1 MLVNP
6 LHLLGALSAAV
17 FATAGDSAWHLDY
30 VNTLVN
36 EALDP
41 VVNPNTQ
48 SSHMHKIIGGSRM
61 AAYYN
66 FDDYAGAKCSSLRV
80 QADKSNYW
88 MPNLYVLDNAGTS
101 NVTFTP
107 VPAKI
112 RFYYFLAQNSD
123 AELVTPFPKGLRML
137 TGNPNNKAAT
147 SVGSFTC
154 QINSGF
160 TDSVI
165 LDNFNFERDCP
176 WGMKTELYFPPC
188 WDGVNLYKSDG
199 SHMSYPSQDVRDG
212 SCPWSHPV
220 RLPAIQLEYT
230 WYTSYHN
237 PETALKGNLAWANG
251 DTTGYGIHGDFV
263 NGWDIDVL
271 TKALHN
277 DTSCRQGKATP
288 MDECLTLYASFDAS
302 AQASCTPE
310 KGTLTEPILGN
321 ADLVTIPRLPEC
333 NPVWGSSGSKPTCS
347 PAVAGIDVSSFKGT
361 DGAYIASTAERRD
374 YVAPT
379 TPGWHTIACL
389 ADISSLTGGVSYT
402 DSSMTQE
409 SCQSTCLTAGY
420 QYAATGQQG
429 STWNCKC
436 GTGIN
441 SKAQVRPGMCTVACP
456 GNSAELCGGSYLYN
470 IYYAPNGTTSSANST
485 RSDGSSYLG
494 CYSNP
499 SPTTAGLLGQSTY
512 NFSSNSMT
520 TEVCIQACAGQGSK
534 WAATN
539 SQKNCFCGTSLT
551 YGTGTFVNENQCT
564 TKCSGNS
571 SEICGD
577 YYKDSVYD
585 ISQVTGAAV
594 AGYAAGYQ
602 GCYTDSGSHLG
613 LTANSWTLSSMSVN
627 QCINGC
633 SELGYGYAGLYS
645 GSQCYCGNT
654 PSSSKSVLPTS
665 QCQTKCAGNS
675 TGTCGG
681 GAAMDLYTVTSA
693 TVTPATVAAKK
704 PSSYL
709 GCFKDAG
716 SNLAFSDAYSYSATT
731 MSVDICKSACQELG
745 YAYSGVENGN
755 QCKCGA
761 AAPSSQ
767 QMVSSL
773 YCTTNCTN
781 TASQTCGASG
791 YIEAYS
797 LANSTASTA
806 MPGLSASAYV
816 GCYQNSD
823 RVLST
828 YSYTDSSLTVESCR
842 SSCSGLGY
850 SLASVYIGN
859 SCGCGNSI
867 SSSLTKLPA
876 SQCRSYTCKGN
887 TTEYCGGSTQ
897 AAIYNTTGSATST
910 SAEGYTGCYSPG
922 TFLTSAGLNYNGDYM
937 TTGLCRRTCRA
948 NSYSIAA
955 LTNGNACYCGNSTSY
970 GAVAASSVCNAA
982 CSGNST
988 LTCGGTHSAALSVY
1002 DTTGAGSQPPSGYP
1016 ANYVGCIT
1024 DNPRKLPNLT
1034 YTNGGMSSS
1043 LCKGQAVKSFGSG
1056 GLQYGTEN
1064 GNECYA
1070 APLSVKI
1077 NTPLFPESYCTSK
1090 CAGNSAEICGSGGR
1104 LSWYIVQGNAAGG
1117 TTTSAAATS
1126 TTSKATTPAVST
1138 SASSS
1143 AAASSTSS
1151 AAGAT
1156 TSGITVVDGTTY
1168 LGCYSDS
1175 GTDHTLNGTK
1185 STTNTMT
1192 AKTCVSYCSGLG
1204 YAYAGVEYYNECYC
1218 GSYAPLAS
1226 RKDSTNAKCLYACKG
1241 DSTQFC
1247 GGGGRVAIYQASSV
1261 SSSAAIST
1269 SKASSV
1275 ASTAATSTTSK
1286 ATTPAVSTSASSSA
1300 AASSTSSAAGATT
1313 SGITVVDGTTYLGCY
1328 SDSGTDHTLNGTKST
1343 TNTMTAKTCV
1353 SYCSGLGYA
1362 YAGVEYYNECYC
1374 GSYAPLASRKDSTNA
1389 KCLYACKGDSTQFCG
1404 GGGRVAIY
1412 QASSVSS
1419 SAAASTSKASSVAST
1434 SAAASSTSKASTT
1447 SAAASTSK
1455 ASTSTSS
1462 SSSAAASSTSLA
1474 ITTITGSTYLGC
1486 YSDSGSDRTLNGTKS
1501 STSTMTAKTCVSYCA
1516 GLGYQ
1521 YAGLEYYNEC
1531 YCGNTAPAS
1540 TKKDSTNAKC
1550 LYACKGDSTQTC
1562 GGSARLGIYYTSS
1575 VSTTKAARRSLP
1587 TRASERDI
1595 SRVVHRRRGLGRV

>member
-1 MLVNP
+1 MFANL
-6 LHLLGALSAAV
+6 LHLLGALSATALLPL
-17 FATAGDSAWHLDY
+17 AAAGDSAWHLDY
-30 VNTLVN
+30 VNTLAN

-41 VVNPNTQ
+41 IVSPNAQ
-48 SSHMHKIIGGSRM
+48 ASHMHKIIGGSRM

-66 FDDYAGAKCSSLRV
+66 YDDYAAAKCSSLRV

-88 MPNLYVLDNAGTS
+88 MPNLYVLDDAGTD

-123 AELVTPFPKGLRML
+123 AELVSPFPKGLRIL
-137 TGNPNNKAAT
+137 TGNPNNKAST
-147 SVGSFTC
+147 SVATFTC

-188 WDGVNLYKSDG
+188 WDGYNLYKSDG
-199 SHMSYPSQDVRDG
+199 SHMAWPSQDVRDG

-271 TKALHN
+271 TTALHN
-277 DTSCRQGKATP
+277 DTSCRQGAATP
-288 MDECLTLYASFDAS
+288 MDECLTLYAHFDAD
-302 AQASCTPE
+302 AAAACTPE
-310 KGTLTEPILGN
+310 KGILTETVLGN

-333 NPVWGSSGSKPTCS
+333 NPIWGATGSKPTCN
-347 PAVAGIDVSSFKGT
+347 PAVAGLDVSKLKGT
-361 DGAYIASTAERRD
+361 DGAYVASADQRKD
-374 YVAPT
+374 YIAPT
-379 TPGWHTIACL
+379 TAGWHNIACL
-389 ADISSLTGGVSYT
+389 YDISSLTGGVSYT

-436 GTGIN
+436 GTGI
-441 SKAQVRPGMCTVACP
+441 SPTAQVKPGMCTVACP
-456 GNSAELCGGSYLYN
+456 GNSAEKCGGSYLFN
-470 IYYAPNGTTSSANST
+470 IYYAPNGTTSASSNVT
-485 RSDGSSYLG
+485 RSDGSKYLG

-512 NFSSNSMT
+512 NFSSNSMS
-520 TEVCIQACAGQGSK
+520 TEVCIQACAAAGSK

-551 YGTGTFVNENQCT
+551 YGTGTFVNDNQCT
-564 TKCSGNS
+564 TTCSGNS

-585 ISQVTGAAV
+585 ISAVTGTSV
-594 AGYAAGYQ
+594 SGYAAGYQ
-602 GCYTDSGSHLG
+602 GCYTDTGSHLG

-633 SELGYGYAGLYS
+633 SELGYAYAGLYS

-654 PSSSKSVLPTS
+654 PSSSKSILPTS

-681 GAAMDLYTVTSA
+681 SAAMDLYTVTSA
-693 TVTPATVAAKK
+693 TVTAATVAAKK
-704 PSSYL
+704 PSGYL

-716 SNLAFSDAYSYSATT
+716 SNLAYANAYSYSATT
-731 MSVDICKSACQELG
+731 MSVAICDSACLELG

-755 QCKCGA
+755 QCKCSA
-761 AAPSSQ
+761 TAPISQ
-767 QMVSSL
+767 QMVSTL

-806 MPGLSASAYV
+806 MPGLSSSAYV

-828 YSYTDSSLTVESCR
+828 YSYTDSALTVESCR

-867 SSSLTKLPA
+867 ASTLTKLPA

-887 TTEYCGGSTQ
+887 TTEYCGGATQ
-897 AAIYNTTGSATST
+897 AAIYNTTGSTTST
-910 SAEGYTGCYSPG
+910 KAEGLTGCYAPG
-922 TFLTSAGLNYNGDYM
+922 TFLTTAGLNYNGAYM
-937 TTGLCRRTCRA
+937 DTGLCRRTCRA

-970 GAVAASSVCNAA
+970 GAVAADSLCNAP
-982 CSGNST
+982 CLGNT
-988 LTCGGTHSAALSVY
+988 TQTCGGTHSAALDVY
-1002 DTTGAGSQPPSGYP
+1002 DTTGAGSLPPSGYP

-1024 DNPRKLPNLT
+1024 DSPRKLPNLT
-1034 YTNGGMSSS
+1034 YTNGGMTSA

-1064 GNECYA
+1064 GNECYG
-1070 APLSVKI
+1070 APLSVHI

-1090 CAGNSAEICGSGGR
+1090 CAGSSSEICGSGGR
-1104 LSWYIVQGNAAGG
+1104 LSWYVVQGNAAGG
-1117 TTTSAAATS
+1117 TTTSAAAS
-1126 TTSKATTPAVST
+1126 ST
-1138 SASSS
+1138 SANATSTVATSTSANTSTVKTSTSSS
-1143 AAASSTSS
+1143 VATSSTSS
-1151 AAGAT
+1151 AAAAS
-1156 TSGITVVDGTTY
+1156 TSGVTVISGTTY
-1168 LGCYSDS
+1168 LGCYPDS
-1175 GTDHTLNGTK
+1175 GTQHTLNGTK
-1185 STTNTMT
+1185 LINNTMT
-1192 AKTCVSYCSGLG
+1192 AKVCVSYCSGLG
-1204 YAYAGVEYYNECYC
+1204 YAYAGVEYFNECYC
-1218 GSYAPLAS
+1218 GAYAPTS
-1226 RKDSTNAKCLYACKG
+1226 TVDTTNAKCLDACKG
-1241 DSTQFC
+1241 DSSQFC
-1247 GGGGRVAIYQASSV
+1247 GGSARMAIYKASSV
-1261 SSSAAIST
+1261 SST
-1269 SKASSV
+1269 SQASSAI
-1275 ASTAATSTTSK
+1275 AST
-1286 ATTPAVSTSASSSA
+1286 SA
-1300 AASSTSSAAGATT
+1300 AASSTSKASSSVATTSAAASSTSKASSTSAAASSSVATSSTSSAAAAST
-1313 SGITVVDGTTYLGCY
+1313 SGITVISGTTYLGCY
-1328 SDSGTDHTLNGTKST
+1328 PDSGTQHTLNGTKLIN
-1343 TNTMTAKTCV
+1343 NTMTAKVCV

-1362 YAGVEYYNECYC
+1362 YAGVEYFNECYC
-1374 GSYAPLASRKDSTNA
+1374 GSYAPTSTVDSTNA
-1389 KCLYACKGDSTQFCG
+1389 KCLDACKGDSSQMCG
-1404 GGGRVAIY
+1404 GGARMAIY
-1412 QASSVSS
+1412 
-1419 SAAASTSKASSVAST
+1419 
-1434 SAAASSTSKASTT
+1434 
-1447 SAAASTSK
+1447 
-1455 ASTSTSS
+1455 
-1462 SSSAAASSTSLA
+1462 
-1474 ITTITGSTYLGC
+1474 
-1486 YSDSGSDRTLNGTKS
+1486 KS
-1501 STSTMTAKTCVSYCA
+1501 
-1516 GLGYQ
+1516 
-1521 YAGLEYYNEC
+1521 
-1531 YCGNTAPAS
+1531 
-1540 TKKDSTNAKC
+1540 
-1550 LYACKGDSTQTC
+1550 
-1562 GGSARLGIYYTSS
+1562 SS

-1587 TRASERDI
+1587 TQARERDL

>member
-41 VVNPNTQ
+41 VVSPNAQ
-48 SSHMHKIIGGSRM
+48 ASHMHKIIGGSRM

-66 FDDYAGAKCSSLRV
+66 YDDYAGAKCSSLRV

-123 AELVTPFPKGLRML
+123 AELVSPFPKGLRML
-137 TGNPNNKAAT
+137 AGSPNNKATT
-147 SVGSFTC
+147 SVASFTC

-271 TKALHN
+271 TTALHN

-333 NPVWGSSGSKPTCS
+333 NPIWGSSGSKPTCS

-361 DGAYIASTAERRD
+361 DGAYTASTAERRD

-441 SKAQVRPGMCTVACP
+441 SNAQVKPGMCTVACP

-470 IYYAPNGTTSSANST
+470 IYYAPNGTTSSTNST

-520 TEVCIQACAGQGSK
+520 TEVCIQACAGQGAK

-551 YGTGTFVNENQCT
+551 YGTGTFVNDNQCT

-654 PSSSKSVLPTS
+654 PSSTKSVLPTS

-681 GAAMDLYTVTSA
+681 SAAMDLYTVTSA

-716 SNLAFSDAYSYSATT
+716 SNLAFSNAYSYSATT
-731 MSVDICKSACQELG
+731 MSVEICKSACLELG

-781 TASQTCGASG
+781 TASETCGASG

-876 SQCRSYTCKGN
+876 SQCQSYTCKGN

-955 LTNGNACYCGNSTSY
+955 LTNANACYCGNSTSY

-982 CSGNST
+982 CTGNST

-1126 TTSKATTPAVST
+1126 TTSNATSAAATSTTSNATTSAVST

-1185 STTNTMT
+1185 SITNTMT

-1241 DSTQFC
+1241 DSSQFC
-1247 GGGGRVAIYQASSV
+1247 GG
-1261 SSSAAIST
+1261 SA
-1269 SKASSV
+1269 
-1275 ASTAATSTTSK
+1275 
-1286 ATTPAVSTSASSSA
+1286 
-1300 AASSTSSAAGATT
+1300 
-1313 SGITVVDGTTYLGCY
+1313 
-1328 SDSGTDHTLNGTKST
+1328 
-1343 TNTMTAKTCV
+1343 
-1353 SYCSGLGYA
+1353 
-1362 YAGVEYYNECYC
+1362 
-1374 GSYAPLASRKDSTNA
+1374 
-1389 KCLYACKGDSTQFCG
+1389 
-1404 GGGRVAIY
+1404 RVAIY

-1434 SAAASSTSKASTT
+1434 SAASTSKASSSVASTSATASSTSKASTT
-1447 SAAASTSK
+1447 SAAASTSAASSTSK

-1462 SSSAAASSTSLA
+1462 SSSVAASSTSLA

-1486 YSDSGSDRTLNGTKS
+1486 YSDSGTDRTLNGTKS

-1521 YAGLEYYNEC
+1521 YAGVEYYNEC
-1531 YCGNTAPAS
+1531 YCGNTAPPS
-1540 TKKDSTNAKC
+1540 TKKDSTDAKC

-1575 VSTTKAARRSLP
+1575 ISTTKAARRSLP
-1587 TRASERDI
+1587 TRESERDI